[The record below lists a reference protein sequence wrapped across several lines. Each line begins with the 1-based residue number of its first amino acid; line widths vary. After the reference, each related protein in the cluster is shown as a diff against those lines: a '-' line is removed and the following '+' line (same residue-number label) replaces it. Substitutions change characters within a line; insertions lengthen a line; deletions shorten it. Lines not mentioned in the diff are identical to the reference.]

1 MRSSLSAY
9 TFVDGSSFI
18 LDLHS
23 DPIHHH
29 HAQLLSLFS
38 SSCADWQ
45 VRRAHARFSGRRLI
59 KRRRHGIG
67 PTLDQMFNPLTLASA
82 MSITTSFSL
91 LQDLTVPSYNA
102 DSVPFSGSS
111 GSRVVDLLLSLS
123 TAPSYLSTSQSSS
136 SPRRHR
142 VPSWSGS
149 KSNDTKPKKEGSAGP
164 RWSTNASQQTG
175 RRVRSRRRRAPH
187 SSLYCYLALSIP
199 SAWLHPTSP
208 SPNMVQIP
216 GTCLWNA
223 APRWGYCFPRTHNS
237 CFICRYCQSPAFS
250 LEQTP
255 PFHPFSSYERFFSS
269 LSRVPFYLC
278 PARSFP
284 PVHSPKKK
292 SKARTLFTK
301 NGCNGVPSIRWLPT
315 FGIIGTGRRFQW
327 LLSHAGC
334 AKVYPSFYGLSTFID
349 DSQIRAYDAS
359 KYTSTLPYSW
369 RYSKLHLVASLG
381 VGELT
386 NAVKIKGRWR
396 TYVSELLG
404 KVVKHWNEGFIVAC
418 HRTQNIVIIV

>member
-1 MRSSLSAY
+1 MKRRRRTEGLKVRSSLSAY

-142 VPSWSGS
+142 VPS
-149 KSNDTKPKKEGSAGP
+149 
-164 RWSTNASQQTG
+164 
-175 RRVRSRRRRAPH
+175 
-187 SSLYCYLALSIP
+187 
-199 SAWLHPTSP
+199 
-208 SPNMVQIP
+208 
-216 GTCLWNA
+216 
-223 APRWGYCFPRTHNS
+223 
-237 CFICRYCQSPAFS
+237 
-250 LEQTP
+250 
-255 PFHPFSSYERFFSS
+255 
-269 LSRVPFYLC
+269 
-278 PARSFP
+278 
-284 PVHSPKKK
+284 
-292 SKARTLFTK
+292 
-301 NGCNGVPSIRWLPT
+301 
-315 FGIIGTGRRFQW
+315 
-327 LLSHAGC
+327 
-334 AKVYPSFYGLSTFID
+334 
-349 DSQIRAYDAS
+349 
-359 KYTSTLPYSW
+359 
-369 RYSKLHLVASLG
+369 
-381 VGELT
+381 
-386 NAVKIKGRWR
+386 
-396 TYVSELLG
+396 
-404 KVVKHWNEGFIVAC
+404 
-418 HRTQNIVIIV
+418 